1 MRTNQYL
8 RRLLFLHLG
17 MSGLGFLGAAVLGA
31 TPAYAYP
38 IISPVFDGLDRDM
51 IDGDG
56 LEQDGLDRNSPIQYD
71 SDYAAQIDELPW
83 AVGIQDDLNNL
94 NNASLINDSLSD
106 GVLVEDLDAAIALD
120 ADPLPVNEE
129 GTIEHLEERVGVEPA
144 LQLEAIAPEG
154 NPMAQV
160 TSVSQL
166 SDVQPTDWA
175 FQALQSLIERYGCIA
190 GYPDGTFRGHQSM
203 SRYEFAAGLNACLEG
218 LALGTVNS
226 DGPNPVIVERLQTE
240 FADELANL
248 RNRVDGLESRI
259 ALLESQQFSTTTRLF
274 GQLVVGVQGR
284 TDNRAD
290 FFPVDG
296 TRDTDDPSTQI
307 NLITNAQ
314 LSLLTQFNP
323 NSLLLIGMQG
333 GSGSTSPRL
342 TNDTRLSYEGS
353 TDNSLQLSDLTYR
366 QLIGDNFAI
375 VVGPRGVN
383 AVNVF
388 RGANRVESA
397 GFGPLSAFAQRNPVI
412 SVGGGD
418 TGLGFDW
425 QVAPWMS
432 VQGVYA
438 TSNGPDPERGL
449 FGGDFGDTVLGTQ
462 LAFAPTDTLDI
473 ALNYVN
479 AYTRSGNLR
488 NSIGD
493 SQVTAA
499 STPLNTNAFGATI
512 AWQAT
517 SRFRVG
523 GWAGYTNSQ
532 IPGRSGDVET
542 VNWMAFLNI
551 VDLFSSNDLLGLYV
565 GQPPKITSSNLPL
578 GQNLPDRLA
587 GGPGAAG
594 GQPGTTTHVELFYRN
609 QITDN
614 IAITPG
620 FILVF
625 NPGHTPDSETVL
637 IGVLRTTLTF

>member
-1 MRTNQYL
+1 M
-8 RRLLFLHLG
+8 G
-17 MSGLGFLGAAVLGA
+17 MSGLGLLGAAVLGVA
-31 TPAYAYP
+31 PAYASSD
-38 IISPVFDGLDRDM
+38 IDPVFDELDTYR
-51 IDGDG
+51 
-56 LEQDGLDRNSPIQYD
+56 LLQANSQLND
-71 SDYAAQIDELPW
+71 HPW
-83 AVGIQDDLNNL
+83 AVGGQDD
-94 NNASLINDSLSD
+94 INDTPVSD
-106 GVLVEDLDAAIALD
+106 RAQVDDLDAAIALD
-120 ADPLPVNEE
+120 RDIPSGEDVGQTGIPEENISLEPV
-129 GTIEHLEERVGVEPA
+129 IS
-144 LQLEAIAPEG
+144 LEAIAPEG

-160 TSVSQL
+160 TSVNQL

-190 GYPDGTFRGHQSM
+190 GYPDGTFRGHQSI

-218 LALGTVNS
+218 LALGTSGS
-226 DGPNPVIVERLQTE
+226 DDLAIVERLQTE

-248 RNRVDGLESRI
+248 RNQVDNLESRI

-284 TDNRAD
+284 ADNRAD

-296 TRDTDDPSTQI
+296 VQDTDDPSTQI

-342 TNDTRLSYEGS
+342 TNDTRLSYEGN
-353 TDNSLQLSDLTYR
+353 TDNDLQLSDLTYR
-366 QLIGDNFAI
+366 QLIGDNFAV

-438 TSNGPDPERGL
+438 TSNGPDPARGL

-462 LAFAPTDTLDI
+462 LTFAPTDTLDI

-488 NSIGD
+488 NSVGD

-542 VNWMAFLNI
+542 VNWMAFLNL

-565 GQPPKITSSNLPL
+565 GQPPKITSSDLPL

-625 NPGHTPDSETVL
+625 NPGHTPDSETVFM
-637 IGVLRTTLTF
+637 GVLRTTLTF

>member
-1 MRTNQYL
+1 MVINQWM
-8 RRLLFLHLG
+8 RRLLVLQ
-17 MSGLGFLGAAVLGA
+17 LGASTSWLLSAVW
-31 TPAYAYP
+31 
-38 IISPVFDGLDRDM
+38 S
-51 IDGDG
+51 
-56 LEQDGLDRNSPIQYD
+56 
-71 SDYAAQIDELPW
+71 LP
-83 AVGIQDDLNNL
+83 G
-94 NNASLINDSLSD
+94 
-106 GVLVEDLDAAIALD
+106 AIALPD
-120 ADPLPVNEE
+120 NGMEAGESTALIESDLAGVEILPPA
-129 GTIEHLEERVGVEPA
+129 GQGVEPEGYQPWGDPTEGIEMEGVLGVDAEPLSPVEAWTVDGMA
-144 LQLEAIAPEG
+144 LDSGATALDAIAVADEWPEDAAPPMISLDAIAPEG
-154 NPMAQV
+154 DPMGQV
-160 TSVSQL
+160 TSVNQL
-166 SDVQPTDWA
+166 SDVSPTDWA
-175 FQALQSLIERYGCIA
+175 FQALQSLIDRYGCIA
-190 GYPDGTFRGHQSM
+190 GYPDGTFRGNQAM
-203 SRYEFAAGLNACLEG
+203 SRFEFAAGLNACLEG
-218 LALGTVNS
+218 LAVGLDGLGTGDLS
-226 DGPNPVIVERLQTE
+226 LIEQLQSQ
-240 FADELANL
+240 FAVELAGL
-248 RNRVDGLESRI
+248 RGRLDILDGQI

-274 GQLVVGVQGR
+274 GQLVIGVQGR
-284 TDNRAD
+284 TANRAD

-296 TRDTDDPSTQI
+296 VRDTDDPSTQI

-323 NSLLLIGMQG
+323 SSLLLIGLQG
-333 GSGSTSPRL
+333 GSGSTAPRL

-353 TDNSLQLSDLTYR
+353 TDNSLQLSDLTFR
-366 QLIGDNFAI
+366 QRISDNVGI

-418 TGLGFDW
+418 AGLGFDW
-425 QVAPWMS
+425 QIAPWMS
-432 VQGVYA
+432 LQGVYS
-438 TSNGPDPERGL
+438 TSNGPDPARGL

-462 LAFAPTDTLDI
+462 VTFAPTDTIDI

-499 STPLNTNAFGATI
+499 STPLNTNAFGATV

-517 SRFRVG
+517 PRFRIG
-523 GWAGYTNSQ
+523 SWAGYTNSQ
-532 IPGRSGDVET
+532 IPGRSGEVET
-542 VNWMAFLNI
+542 VNWMAFLNL
-551 VDLFSSNDLLGLYV
+551 VDVFGSNDLLGLYV
-565 GQPPKITSSNLPL
+565 GQPPKITNSTLPL

-587 GGPGAAG
+587 GGPGLAG

-609 QITDN
+609 RITDN

-625 NPGHTPDSETVL
+625 NPGNTPDSETVF

>member
-17 MSGLGFLGAAVLGA
+17 MSGLGLLGAAMLGA
-31 TPAYAYP
+31 TPAYASP
-38 IISPVFDGLDRDM
+38 TISPVFDGLDRDM

-56 LEQDGLDRNSPIQYD
+56 LEQNGLDRNNPIPYD
-71 SDYAAQIDELPW
+71 PYHAAQVDERPW
-83 AVGIQDDLNNL
+83 AVGVEDD
-94 NNASLINDSLSD
+94 INDESLHNDPLSG
-106 GVLVEDLDAAIALD
+106 GVRVEDLDSAIALD
-120 ADPLPVNEE
+120 AAPLPVDDE
-129 GTIEHLEERVGVEPA
+129 GTIDNLEESVGVEPA
-144 LQLEAIAPEG
+144 MQLEAIAPEG

-218 LALGTVNS
+218 LARAAISAPDPTV
-226 DGPNPVIVERLQTE
+226 IERLLAE
-240 FADELANL
+240 FSDELASL
-248 RNRVDGLESRI
+248 RDRVDTLESRI
-259 ALLESQQFSTTTRLF
+259 ALLEGQQFSTTTRLF

-296 TRDTDDPSTQI
+296 VRDTDDPSTQI

-333 GSGSTSPRL
+333 GSGSTAPRL

-438 TSNGPDPERGL
+438 TSNGPDPARGL

-609 QITDN
+609 RITDN

-625 NPGHTPDSETVL
+625 NPGHTPNSETVL